1 MMIVSE
7 WILIVTVIVN
17 TTGNYSRPEITQIPV
32 QSMAV
37 CEKVGKLV
45 AEDFVRMGYVRVSFS
60 CLKVVEP

>member
-1 MMIVSE
+1 MMMASE

-17 TTGNYSRPEITQIPV
+17 TAGTYLQPEITQIPV
-32 QSMAV
+32 QSRAV

-45 AEDFVRMGYVRVSFS
+45 TEDFVRLGYVRVSFS